1 MHCYPY
7 PMSNTI
13 DTLTESEAEQ
23 ARQLVRM
30 YGAYSVAKQ
39 LGLFDERT
47 LYRAIARVGSAR
59 LTILVVRE
67 RLRAI
72 TVAG

>member
-1 MHCYPY
+1 MHCYLYSMP
-7 PMSNTI
+7 NTI
-13 DTLTESEAEQ
+13 DTLTEDEAEQ
-23 ARQLVRM
+23 ARQLVRRH
-30 YGAYSVAKQ
+30 GADSVAKQ

-72 TVAG
+72 ILSG